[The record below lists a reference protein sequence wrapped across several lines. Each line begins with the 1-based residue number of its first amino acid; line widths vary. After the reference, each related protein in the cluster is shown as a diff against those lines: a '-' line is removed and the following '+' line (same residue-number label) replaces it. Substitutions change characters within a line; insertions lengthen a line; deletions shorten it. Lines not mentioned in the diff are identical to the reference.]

1 MSRQIPLIQ
10 PESDWAAPE
19 TLPSFT
25 PTETIAVDLETYDPD
40 LSKTGPGWATGKGY
54 TVGIALATETWSGYL
69 PIRHEGGGNLEE
81 ELVLRWLKN
90 TLENHKGIS

>member
-54 TVGIALATETWSGYL
+54 TVGIALATETWSG
-69 PIRHEGGGNLEE
+69 
-81 ELVLRWLKN
+81 
-90 TLENHKGIS
+90 